1 MFPID
6 KTNRVKLQPNFAK
19 NLGILFYILFIM
31 AWGTLSAE
39 SEKTQNPMRMEDILR
54 MSWENQVK
62 TQTLK
67 LQLKT
72 SNYDWE
78 KTNGNYAWNLE
89 AKGLAKNTTNFD
101 LPQYII
107 QGTRVT
113 DNTVQAG
120 INKKFSTG
128 TSLGVSI
135 IDNRYET
142 NAGKTGNSTI
152 TGFSGFAQP
161 SYHFAT
167 VGINISQDLLKNF
180 FGYQDRLKLA
190 TARRSSSI
198 QRLNTLDSLSKSL
211 VNSLIEFWNLSLA
224 EENLETNTSLLKNA
238 KLIRDIYTKKAN
250 YGFDTTGDIHQWN
263 SIVLSAT
270 SAVKNSE
277 LERNK
282 IKRELLTSLGKEPE
296 DNFSFIPILN
306 EEELIVTDNYE
317 TELKEAF
324 EKRYDVR
331 ASLLLLRNS
340 EDNLKSAD
348 NGLLPNFTIGGTY
361 NFKNYDQQ
369 FPQDFY
375 GILSGRF
382 NQNTAEF
389 KIDYPLGNEAA
400 EAEYKKAESNK
411 QQSQIEWIEIQNSVR
426 ADLLSKRENIKVS
439 FELYLE
445 SKKNKTESKLFYD
458 KALSA
463 FKNGKGTSV
472 VLKNAMDAY
481 VRSQSNH
488 SQSLISYNI
497 AIIQY
502 EISKGTFFEKY
513 AINPEQIAILNN
525 EGNQ

>member
-1 MFPID
+1 MFPKQIIE
-6 KTNRVKLQPNFAK
+6 TQ
-19 NLGILFYILFIM
+19 
-31 AWGTLSAE
+31 
-39 SEKTQNPMRMEDILR
+39 QNPTTVCLLAVIFALSGLLGPIEAKEPAKANILRMDDILR
-54 MSWENQVK
+54 MAWENQVSL
-62 TQTLK
+62 QTLK

-72 SNYDWE
+72 TNYEWE
-78 KTNGNYAWNLE
+78 KTNGAYAWTAE
-89 AKGLAKNTTNFD
+89 AKGTAKNTTNFN
-101 LPQYII
+101 LPQYAI
-107 QGTRVT
+107 QGTKIT
-113 DNTVQAG
+113 DNSIQAG

-128 TSLGVSI
+128 TSLGIAI

-142 NAGKTGNSTI
+142 NAGKTQSSS
-152 TGFSGFAQP
+152 GFSSFAQP

-211 VNSLIEFWNLSLA
+211 VNSLIEFWNLSLS
-224 EENLETNTSLLKNA
+224 EEVLETNSSLLGNA
-238 KLIRDIYTKKAN
+238 KLIRDIYSKKAN
-250 YGFDTTGDIHQWN
+250 FGFDTTGDIHQWN

-282 IKRELLTSLGKEPE
+282 NRRDLLTSLGKEPE
-296 DNFSFIPILN
+296 ESFSFLPVLI
-306 EEELIVTDNYE
+306 EEQVAVTSDYE
-317 TELKEAF
+317 KEVLVAL

-331 ASLLLLRNS
+331 ASLLQLKNS

-348 NGLLPNFTIGGTY
+348 NGLLPKFSVGGTY

-375 GILSGRF
+375 GILGGRF

-389 KIDYPLGNEAA
+389 KLEYPLGNEIA
-400 EAEYKKAESNK
+400 EAEYTKAESEKRQAQLEWAETQNK
-411 QQSQIEWIEIQNSVR
+411 VR
-426 ADLLSKRENIKVS
+426 ADLLSKRENLTVS
-439 FELYLE
+439 YELFLE
-445 SKKNKTESKLFYD
+445 AKKNREESKLFYD

-463 FKNGKGTSV
+463 FRNGRGTSI
-472 VLKNAMDAY
+472 VLRNAMDAY

-488 SQSLISYNI
+488 SQSLITYNI

-513 AINPEQIAILNN
+513 SLDPEQLTLLNT
-525 EGNQ
+525 EENQ

>member
-1 MFPID
+1 MFPFKNSYRVFPGRTSVKILGIFVLLHSVLVFGSLAAESQE
-6 KTNRVKLQPNFAK
+6 KTNH
-19 NLGILFYILFIM
+19 
-31 AWGTLSAE
+31 
-39 SEKTQNPMRMEDILR
+39 MRMEDILR
-54 MSWENQVK
+54 MSWDNQVK
-62 TQTLK
+62 AQTLK

-89 AKGLAKNTTNFD
+89 AKGSAKNTTNFD
-101 LPQYII
+101 LPQYVI
-107 QGTRVT
+107 QGTKVT
-113 DNTVQAG
+113 DNTLQAG

-128 TSLGVSI
+128 TSLGISI

-142 NAGKTGNSTI
+142 NAGKTGNNTI
-152 TGFSGFAQP
+152 SGFSGFAQP

-238 KLIRDIYTKKAN
+238 KLIRDIYSKKAN

-282 IKRELLTSLGKEPE
+282 TRRELLTSLGKEPE
-296 DNFSFIPILN
+296 ENFSFIPILN
-306 EEELIVTDNYE
+306 EEEILVSENYE
-317 TELKEAF
+317 TELKDAL

-348 NGLLPNFTIGGTY
+348 NGLLPNFTVGGTY
-361 NFKNYDQQ
+361 NFKNYNQQ

-375 GILSGRF
+375 GILGGRF

-389 KIDYPLGNEAA
+389 KIEYPLGNETA
-400 EAEYKKAESNK
+400 EAEYKKADSNK
-411 QQSQIEWIEIQNSVR
+411 RQAQLEWIETQNNVR

-439 FELYLE
+439 YELYLE
-445 SKKNKTESKLFYD
+445 AKKNKTESKLFYD

-463 FKNGKGTSV
+463 FKNGRGTSV

-488 SQSLISYNI
+488 SQTLISYNI

-513 AINPEQIAILNN
+513 AINPEQIAALNAEEN
-525 EGNQ
+525 